1 MIYVEHIARDV
12 HFSSIGADLFERKHI
27 EMRFL
32 WGVRRRSARA
42 RIFCRLLFFL
52 SLSLSKC
59 FVFFLCLCAGGE
71 MSPLSLSLSL
81 SLSLLVVIN
90 LVVLLLLTITKLRAC
105 VKTKTERRSGDGRRI
120 PVVSRR
126 RDAKRRTRNRKE
138 RGGIPDWRERIHEA
152 KSAES
157 FQYED

>member
-1 MIYVEHIARDV
+1 MCIFLLR
-12 HFSSIGADLFERKHI
+12 ADLFERKHI
-27 EMRFL
+27 EMRFFMVFA
-32 WGVRRRSARA
+32 GEARA
-42 RIFCRLLFFL
+42 RLLSSSVLFL
-52 SLSLSKC
+52 SLSLSLSLSQC
-59 FVFFLCLCAGGE
+59 FAFFLCLCAGGE
-71 MSPLSLSLSL
+71 MNPLSL

-90 LVVLLLLTITKLRAC
+90 LVVVVLLLLLLLNRAC
-105 VKTKTERRSGDGRRI
+105 AKTKTERRSGDGRRI

>member
-1 MIYVEHIARDV
+1 MCIFLLR
-12 HFSSIGADLFERKHI
+12 ADLFERKHI
-27 EMRFL
+27 EMRFFY
-32 WGVRRRSARA
+32 GVRRRSARA
-42 RIFCRLLFFL
+42 SSVVFCSFPL
-52 SLSLSKC
+52 SLSLSLSLAMLR
-59 FVFFLCLCAGGE
+59 VF
-71 MSPLSLSLSL
+71 SLSLRGWRDESSL

-90 LVVLLLLTITKLRAC
+90 LVVVLLLLLLLNRAC
-105 VKTKTERRSGDGRRI
+105 AKTKTERRSGDGRRI